1 MFETIRRIYKLCGS
15 YKKQLVWGI
24 VFSCIFAIFQCSAI
38 IAILNILANIN
49 QLSKEVIFRS
59 LYILIGGTLGACIF
73 KYLISMTMTANGY
86 KVFCEKRI
94 NIGDQ
99 LKHAPMGYFN
109 DQNLG
114 KISTALSTSFSE
126 LEGFS
131 MMAVENMVRGII
143 SSAAII
149 IFMFY
154 FNWILGLI
162 SVIGLLGSSLM
173 LKIIKISSSK
183 AIPRREKAKTNMI
196 SKVIEYIRGISVVKC
211 FGGKPVND
219 VDAALNE
226 CRDAYIYLE
235 MKSTKAVYI
244 QKSLLDVFGGILLLA
259 AALLMYYG
267 YFDFGL
273 GVMFI
278 MSSFMV
284 YSQLSTMSN
293 GAFLLNVIEHSL
305 NEIDKVLDIPTMA
318 EGNLQIP
325 EDDTIEL
332 KDVSFGYDSRK
343 IIDKVSFKIPKNTS
357 TAIVGYSGSGKT
369 TLCNLIARFWDVDEG
384 EILFGGKNIKFYR
397 TDDLLGQMSMVF
409 QNVYL
414 FNDTIANNIKFGK
427 PTASQY
433 EIEEAAKKACCH
445 DFIMALP
452 DGYETVIGEGGA
464 NLSGGERQRISIAR
478 AILKD
483 APIVILDEAT
493 SSVDPENEY
502 ELLQAINALKENKTL
517 ISIAHRMTTVKN
529 ADQII
534 VLDNGHIAQ
543 KGKHE
548 DLIREDGIYKRFLT
562 VREQSVGWSL

>member
-1 MFETIRRIYKLCGS
+1 MFETIRRIYRLCGS

-24 VFSCIFAIFQCSAI
+24 VFSCFFTVCKCSEI
-38 IAILNILANIN
+38 MAILNILTHIRELN
-49 QLSKEVIFRS
+49 KDVIMTS
-59 LYILIGGTLGACIF
+59 LYILIGGTLCAAIF
-73 KYLISMTMTANGY
+73 KYLICMTMTANGY

-94 NIGDQ
+94 KIGDL
-99 LKHAPMGYFN
+99 LKHSPMGYFN

-131 MMAVENMVRGII
+131 MMAVENIVRGVI
-143 SSAAII
+143 SSVLII
-149 IFMFY
+149 IFMFC
-154 FNWILGLI
+154 FNWILGVI
-162 SVIGLLGSSLM
+162 SVVGLALSSIM
-173 LKIIKISSSK
+173 LKIIRKSSAK
-183 AIPRREKAKTNMI
+183 AIPRREKAKQNMV

-219 VDAALNE
+219 VDEALCE
-226 CRDAYIYLE
+226 TRDAYINLE
-235 MKSTKAVYI
+235 MKSTKGVYT
-244 QKSLLDVFGGILLLA
+244 QKSILDVFGGIVLLA
-259 AALLMYYG
+259 SALLMFYG
-267 YFDFGL
+267 HFDFGL

-284 YSQLSTMSN
+284 YSNLETMSN
-293 GAFLLNVIEHSL
+293 GAFLLNVIDNSL
-305 NEIDKVLDIPTMA
+305 NEIEEVLDIPTMS
-318 EGNLQIP
+318 EGNDSIP
-325 EDDTIEL
+325 SDDSIEL
-332 KDVSFGYDSRK
+332 KNVSFGYDARK
-343 IIDKVSFKIPKNTS
+343 IIDNVSFKIPKNTS

-369 TLCNLIARFWDVDEG
+369 TLCNLIARFWDVDQG
-384 EILFGGKNIKFYR
+384 EILLGGKNIKSYK

-427 PTASQY
+427 PDASQE
-433 EIEEAAKKACCH
+433 EIEAAAKKACCH
-445 DFIMALP
+445 DFIKELP

-464 NLSGGERQRISIAR
+464 SLSGGERQRISIAR

-534 VLDNGHIAQ
+534 VLENGHIAQ
-543 KGKHE
+543 RGTHDE
-548 DLIREDGIYKRFLT
+548 LIKQEGIYKRFLT

>member
-1 MFETIRRIYKLCGS
+1 MFETIKRIYKLCGS

-24 VFSCIFAIFQCSAI
+24 VFSCIFTIFKCSEVL
-38 IAILNILANIN
+38 AILNVLTHITNLT
-49 QLSKEVIFRS
+49 KEVILTS
-59 LYILIGGTLGACIF
+59 LYILLGGTLGASIF
-73 KYLISMTMTANGY
+73 KYLISMTMSANGY

-94 NIGDQ
+94 HIGDQ

-109 DQNLG
+109 NQNLG
-114 KISTALSTSFSE
+114 RISTALSTSFAE

-131 MMAVENMVRGII
+131 MMAVENIVRGVI
-143 SSAAII
+143 SSVCII
-149 IFMFY
+149 IFMFC

-162 SVIGLLGSSLM
+162 SVAGLVCSSIM
-173 LKIIKISSSK
+173 LKIIRKNSSK
-183 AIPRREKAKTNMI
+183 AIPRREKAKQNMI

-219 VDAALNE
+219 VDAALCE
-226 CRDAYIYLE
+226 TRDAFIYLE
-235 MKSTKAVYI
+235 MKSTKGVYT
-244 QKSLLDVFGGILLLA
+244 QKSILDVFGGIVLLVS
-259 AALLMYYG
+259 ALMMYYG
-267 YFDFGL
+267 IFDFGI

-284 YSQLSTMSN
+284 YSQLETMSN
-293 GAFLLNVIEHSL
+293 GAFLLNVIDHSL
-305 NEIDKVLDIPTMA
+305 NEIEEILDIPTMK
-318 EGNLQIP
+318 EGEEKIS
-325 EDDTIEL
+325 EDDSIEL
-332 KDVSFGYDSRK
+332 KNVSFGYDTRK
-343 IIDKVSFKIPKNTS
+343 IIDNVSFKIPKNTS

-369 TLCNLIARFWDVDEG
+369 TLCNLIARFWDVDRG
-384 EILFGGKNIKFYR
+384 EILFGGKNIKSYKA
-397 TDDLLGQMSMVF
+397 DDLLGQMSMVF

-427 PTASQY
+427 PDASQA

-445 DFIMALP
+445 DFIMELP
-452 DGYETVIGEGGA
+452 DGYNTVIGEGGA
-464 NLSGGERQRISIAR
+464 SLSGGERQRISIAR

-493 SSVDPENEY
+493 SSVDPENEFD
-502 ELLQAINALKENKTL
+502 LLQAINALKENKTL

-534 VLDNGHIAQ
+534 VLDQGHIAQ
-543 KGKHE
+543 IGTHDE
-548 DLIREDGIYKRFLT
+548 LIKQEGIYKRFLT

>member
-1 MFETIRRIYKLCGS
+1 MFETIKRIYRLCGS

-24 VFSCIFAIFQCSAI
+24 VLSCIYSVFQCFEVV
-38 IAILNILANIN
+38 AILNVLTHITA
-49 QLSKEVIFRS
+49 LSQEVILNSF
-59 LYILIGGTLGACIF
+59 YILLSGTLGACIC
-73 KYLISMTMTANGY
+73 KYLISRTMTANGY
-86 KVFCEKRI
+86 KIFCEKRI

-114 KISTALSTSFSE
+114 RISTALSTSFGE

-131 MMAVENMVRGII
+131 MMAVENIVRGII
-143 SSAAII
+143 SSACII
-149 IFMFY
+149 IFMFC
-154 FNWILGLI
+154 FNWVLGLI
-162 SVIGLLGSSLM
+162 SIVGLLVSSLM
-173 LKIIKISSSK
+173 LKFIRKSSAQ
-183 AIPRREKAKTNMI
+183 AIPRREKAKENMI

-219 VDAALNE
+219 VDSALCE
-226 CRDAYIYLE
+226 TRDAFIFLE
-235 MKSTKAVYI
+235 MKSTKGVYT
-244 QKSLLDVFGGILLLA
+244 QKALLDVFGGILLLT
-259 AALLMYYG
+259 AALFMYYG
-267 YFDFGL
+267 FFNFGM

-278 MSSFMV
+278 ISSFLA
-284 YSQLSTMSN
+284 YSQLGTMSN
-293 GAFLLNVIEHSL
+293 GAFLLNVIDHSL
-305 NEIDKVLDIPTMA
+305 NEIDKVLDIPSMK
-318 EGNLQIP
+318 EGNEKITD
-325 EDDTIEL
+325 DDTIEL
-332 KDVSFGYDSRK
+332 KNVSFGYDSRK
-343 IIDKVSFKIPKNTS
+343 IIDKVSFKIPKNSS

-384 EILFGGKNIKFYR
+384 EILLGGKNIKSYKA
-397 TDDLLGQMSMVF
+397 DDLLSQMSMVF

-427 PTASQY
+427 PDASQAQV
-433 EIEEAAKKACCH
+433 EAAAKKACCH

-464 NLSGGERQRISIAR
+464 TLSGGERQRISIAR

-493 SSVDPENEY
+493 SSVDPENEF

-534 VLDNGHIAQ
+534 VLDNGHVAQ
-543 KGKHE
+543 MGTH
-548 DLIREDGIYKRFLT
+548 DQLIKQEGIYKRFLT